1 MCMYFPVQ
9 FLACTLQRKKHAWP
23 LQWPLPM
30 GHNVD
35 ILTAAG
41 TPILSSEM
49 QTLDWKWHSNKMEG
63 CGSLLIVVPPTGL
76 GWLSHILWKKKI
88 TSYSINRHSC
98 DLSLNRNQTFT
109 LTNTLR
115 NNLDSGKNKGNLLV
129 LRILHN
135 GLVFFPTVFLM
146 FIFIYLVLVVAYM
159 IFSCSMWDLWHV
171 GSSSLLRDQTRPTFP
186 PPLGAH
192 SLGQ

>member
-9 FLACTLQRKKHAWP
+9 FLGCTLQRKKHAWP

-35 ILTAAG
+35 ILTVAG
-41 TPILSSEM
+41 MPILSSEM

-63 CGSLLIVVPPTGL
+63 CGPLLIVVPPTGL

-88 TSYSINRHSC
+88 TSYSINHHYF

-129 LRILHN
+129 LSILHN
-135 GLVFFPTVFLM
+135 GLVFFPHCLFNVYF
-146 FIFIYLVLVVAYM
+146 YLFGL
-159 IFSCSMWDLWHV
+159 SCGIHDLQLQHV
-171 GSSSLLRDQTRPTFP
+171 GSVAC
-186 PPLGAH
+186 GI
-192 SLGQ
+192 